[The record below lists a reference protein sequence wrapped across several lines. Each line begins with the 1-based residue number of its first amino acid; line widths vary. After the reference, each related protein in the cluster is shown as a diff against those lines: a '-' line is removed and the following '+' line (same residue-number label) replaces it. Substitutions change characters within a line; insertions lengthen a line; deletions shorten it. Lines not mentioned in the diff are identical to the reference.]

1 MHFSRIVSSDL
12 YAQKNHPTQ
21 EHLLPLFV
29 AIWRHRRKLRPER
42 IHASYMY
49 SVLAIDRMLLAT
61 QNSLEPDKPP
71 SAILSRVPAQ
81 KE

>member
-29 AIWRHRRKLRPER
+29 AIGATAENFAPSGYTRATCIVSLRW
-42 IHASYMY
+42 I
-49 SVLAIDRMLLAT
+49 VCF
-61 QNSLEPDKPP
+61 
-71 SAILSRVPAQ
+71 
-81 KE
+81 

>member
-29 AIWRHRRKLRPER
+29 AIGATGENFAPSGYTRATCIVSLRW
-42 IHASYMY
+42 I
-49 SVLAIDRMLLAT
+49 VCF
-61 QNSLEPDKPP
+61 
-71 SAILSRVPAQ
+71 
-81 KE
+81 